1 MGQKGGRGT
10 EKEKRTRTESVSF
23 RIERSVL
30 DDLREESKEKIESL
44 NVLVNKILRFH
55 IDFHKP
61 ILLVGHIYF
70 PKTLIS
76 KIFDMLTDEQIEEV
90 AEDYIKGAKEQMQ
103 MSRQKYTHLDYLDG
117 LRKWLNASAIPYE
130 YQKTDSGVTLKIR
143 YEMGKKWC
151 IFSGRFHE
159 LMFRDFGVEDSTVEI
174 IDNTVTLTIQT

>member
-1 MGQKGGRGT
+1 MGQKGARGT
-10 EKEKRTRTESVSF
+10 EKEKRIRTESVSF
-23 RIERSVL
+23 RIERSTL

-103 MSRQKYTHLDYLDG
+103 MSRQKYTPLDYLDG

-159 LMFRDFGVEDSTVEI
+159 LMFRDFGVEDLTVEI
-174 IDNTVTLTIQT
+174 TDNTVTLTIQT